1 MLLSTYNY
9 LLNNKMKKFFLMFF
23 LLLVKL
29 ATAQQSELSALV
41 DKLQASCSKVE
52 TANKTYEQE
61 IKLLEY
67 SSIRYSFTEIDQKGN
82 RTSYSYDFNFADLD
96 AYAVREV
103 TQKDIILVVLA
114 VKNKQKLVK
123 GSKNGEALAYDNELS
138 IHARNVD
145 HAREMLDIIKKCIPL
160 GEKITNGKLKIS
172 GYEEL
177 VAWLTAHVKDASV
190 GAKSITQNIRPDNF
204 VGSFVLTQVESDGKT
219 SKQTEYTFNLADI
232 NLNTI
237 NFKVSGNRFGVG
249 FDMTQKLKSIRV
261 FENGQSKSFADDLL
275 IYTSSVEEARDI
287 KTVLN
292 MAVPLAEA
300 KVKSDLPIF
309 KTEQD
314 GLANLATWIKDL
326 KINDKA
332 FTQTINSNCLASL
345 IITEQTASSATKN
358 SFDFNWMDINPNLV
372 QIKTSGERMTLE
384 MTALEKKKL
393 LVNSKNG
400 KFEGYDSDVS
410 IYVENFETGR
420 RLRHAVGKVIEG
432 CKSNYK
438 EPFTNAPNS
447 ILEWLKA
454 NVGEV
459 AVEQASKKQTW
470 EAVEDGNDNKVKL
483 TNIEIKSS
491 SSVQEVYEFNLG
503 DINPTSINYEIKGK
517 WLYVTFETN
526 FKNKII
532 KAYKDGKIQPYVYS
546 LDIAMKDVESARGAI
561 AALKKLAENFKG
573 K

>member
-1 MLLSTYNY
+1 MKQNFLLV
-9 LLNNKMKKFFLMFF
+9 F
-23 LLLVKL
+23 LLLAKL
-29 ATAQQSELSALV
+29 AAAQQSELSALI

-82 RTSYSYDFNFADLD
+82 RTSYSYDLNFADLD

-145 HAREMLDIIKKCIPL
+145 HAREILDIIKKCIPL
-160 GEKITNGKLKIS
+160 GEKITNGKLKLS
-172 GYEEL
+172 GYEEMA
-177 VAWLTAHVKDASV
+177 AWLTAHVKDASV
-190 GAKSITQNIRPDNF
+190 GVKSITQNIRPDNF

-219 SKQTEYTFNLADI
+219 SKQTEYSFNLADI

-249 FDMTQKLKSIRV
+249 FDMMQKLKSIRV
-261 FENGQSKSFADDLL
+261 FENGKSKSFTDDLL
-275 IYTSSVEEARDI
+275 IYTSSVDEARDI

-300 KVKSDLPIF
+300 KVKSNLPIL
-309 KTEQD
+309 KNEQE
-314 GLANLATWIKDL
+314 GLANLATWIKDV

-332 FTQTINSNCLASL
+332 FTQTINTNCLASL
-345 IITEQTASSATKN
+345 VITEQTASSATKN

-410 IYVENFETGR
+410 IYVENFEIGR

-438 EPFTNAPNS
+438 EPFANTPNS
-447 ILEWLKA
+447 MLEWLKT

-459 AVEQASKKQTW
+459 TVEQASKKQTW
-470 EAVEDGNDNKVKL
+470 EAAEEGNDNKVKL

-491 SSVQEVYEFNLG
+491 SSVQEVYEFNLA
-503 DINPTSINYEIKGK
+503 DINPMSVTYEIKGK

-546 LDIAMKDVESARGAI
+546 LDIAMKDIESARSAI